1 MAGYSTTPLERK
13 IGIRPGHAIVLLNA
27 PPGWL
32 IEATGT
38 RAPTADIVIGF
49 YRERSALVKDATRL
63 PDVLPKS
70 AMWWVAWPRK
80 AAGHVSDINENLLRE
95 LLLPT
100 GLVDV
105 KVAALDEDWS
115 GLKFVWRKELR

>member
-1 MAGYSTTPLERK
+1 MAGYTTTPLERK
-13 IGIRPGHAIVLLNA
+13 IGIKPGQAVVLLNA
-27 PPGWL
+27 PQGWA

-38 RAPTADIVIGF
+38 KAATADVLIGF
-49 YRERSALVKDATRL
+49 YRTSEALARDAARI
-63 PDVLPKS
+63 PDVLPKA

-80 AAGHVSDINENLLRE
+80 AAGHVSDITENLLRE

>member
-1 MAGYSTTPLERK
+1 MRQ
-13 IGIRPGHAIVLLNA
+13 A
-27 PPGWL
+27 PEGWV

-38 RAPTADIVIGF
+38 KVAAADVVIGF
-49 YRERSALVKDATRL
+49 YRNRAALEKDVARL
-63 PDVLPKS
+63 PDVLPKT

-80 AAGHVSDINENLLRE
+80 AAGHVSDITENLLRE

-115 GLKFVWRKELR
+115 GLKFVWRLSARGAP